1 MSRGETLKQV
11 AICASCYSNVSEWKV
26 GGGGVGVLLR

>member
-11 AICASCYSNVSEWKV
+11 KYIKASCYSNVSEWKV
-26 GGGGVGVLLR
+26 GGGGVGFF